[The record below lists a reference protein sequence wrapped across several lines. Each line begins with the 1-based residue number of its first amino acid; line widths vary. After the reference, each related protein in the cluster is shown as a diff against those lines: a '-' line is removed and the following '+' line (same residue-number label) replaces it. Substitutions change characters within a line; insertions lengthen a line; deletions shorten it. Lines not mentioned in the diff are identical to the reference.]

1 MTIDPSSQLLARLAF
16 GRAGA
21 VAPLAGPQASPQASP
36 QGTGSVAPGDFAS
49 LLAQAQSGTLR
60 SGAPVT
66 VAPDAN
72 LTLSDDQLAKLSIA
86 ADKAEAAGVRTAL
99 VLMGDQQFVLDV
111 AAREIVGLADASAGV
126 VPNVDGVINL
136 NAQPAGAQAPALP
149 LPGALPANPSLL
161 EALARR
167 ESAAERRSA

>member
-21 VAPLAGPQASPQASP
+21 VAPLAGPQASPQGAS
-36 QGTGSVAPGDFAS
+36 GIAPGDFAS

-126 VPNVDGVINL
+126 VANVDGVINL
-136 NAQPAGAQAPALP
+136 NAQPAGAPPALP

-167 ESAAERRSA
+167 ESASERRSA